1 MHQAGWAMAGQGSS
15 QELDGLGCESTPSFT
30 KNNGLLLARKPLI
43 FSATVSSGVWESIR
57 LSGLLHG

>member
-15 QELDGLGCESTPSFT
+15 QELDGPGCESTPSFT

-43 FSATVSSGVWESIR
+43 FSATVSSGVWESI
-57 LSGLLHG
+57 